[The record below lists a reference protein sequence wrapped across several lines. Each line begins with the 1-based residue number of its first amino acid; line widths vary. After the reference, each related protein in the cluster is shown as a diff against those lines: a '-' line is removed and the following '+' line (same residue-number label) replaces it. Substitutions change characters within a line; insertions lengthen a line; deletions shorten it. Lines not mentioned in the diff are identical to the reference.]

1 MDQLQILQ
9 ITILILLAVGFLLK
23 KLSLVTDVGQKQIT
37 DLVIYVVLPS
47 NIITSFL
54 TDTGDNVLFD
64 CAIILA
70 ISVGVQVLSVILGKL
85 LFRKQSEERRKSL
98 KYATICSNAGF
109 LGNPVAEGLFGEIG
123 LMYAGI
129 YLIPLRIMM
138 WSEGIAIFSGEKS
151 FGKTIKKVLL
161 HPCVIACEIGI
172 ILMLTKVELPSIILT
187 PLQTLGRCNTAL
199 SMLVIGMILADIDLK
214 KLVDK
219 TVAAYTVLRLVLIPL
234 IVYVVCLLLPI
245 NDVVRGVCVIL
256 AAMPAGA
263 TTSMLAAK
271 YECDPEFAT
280 KLVVFSTVCSIPAII
295 VWSMILV

>member
-1 MDQLQILQ
+1 M
-9 ITILILLAVGFLLK
+9 K

-85 LFRKQSEERRKSL
+85 LFRRQSEERRKSL

-219 TVAAYTVLRLVLIPL
+219 TVAAYTVLRLVIIPL
-234 IVYVVCLLLPI
+234 VVYVVCLLLPI

>member
-1 MDQLQILQ
+1 MNQLQILQ

-234 IVYVVCLLLPI
+234 VVYVVCLLLPI